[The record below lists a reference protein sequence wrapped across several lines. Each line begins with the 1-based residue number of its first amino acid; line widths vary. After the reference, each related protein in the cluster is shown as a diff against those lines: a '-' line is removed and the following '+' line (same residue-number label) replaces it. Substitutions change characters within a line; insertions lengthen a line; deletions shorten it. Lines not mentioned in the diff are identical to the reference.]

1 MSNLRFSALNTKS
14 ISVKDI
20 PGNTLDEKVLWLQTH
35 LDTELGQMF
44 ASGELTR
51 EDLYKMQFGFKTK
64 REDATTITEVLE
76 PYRKTIED
84 LRSSINALKRSAD
97 ATGSP
102 EQAIEQIIALL
113 LKRKNEVV
121 VPQMALFFR
130 SNKRTEEVF
139 TPLLSV
145 QDTEQ
150 VNVVQKL
157 VSEEITKKKI
167 EVKKQFIEMV
177 DYIKKTYPG
186 ITIDEILAMLKKS
199 PGNNEKSIEKA
210 YRIIGLQQTGTSVM
224 DRFTFDQ
231 LSDIAGEIRRFKAG
245 LVALSQHGTRPWN
258 AILAMNPYM
267 PGIDK
272 WKGLVVEPMKWS
284 AIPIL
289 RSVGVDFSKSVSGPK
304 EYFDPEVDDNGDDF
318 ATPQDALKYKI
329 NQLRLVVLDGY
340 DNEHILPLV
349 NRVMQKNDFG
359 LNVPIN
365 PELPDN
371 SAVLV
376 RYYFTQISKL
386 SRESFVNDLDAA
398 GLSYVSE
405 IINGSISSIPD
416 KRYGDLNLTM
426 LSGEESSM
434 VDLLRNDFKLDALPL
449 PISMKT
455 PIGCPTNNSFK
466 IDFALPCDMLESFD
480 GTTGEPIIKRKVV
493 LVGEYFG
500 WSGGESKPVS
510 WDPDIDWSRPD
521 GSPAMHD
528 GEDGSQAIVPGAE
541 VKSKDMYRL
550 RTDWKI
556 FTQNIL
562 GHMLGTAA
570 LHFDK
575 SDLENP
581 ENVAKK
587 LNIKRIFYHFNKNE
601 NACSAANDIRRHL
614 RTNCVN
620 PSVCPGT
627 EFTET
632 SVYEKRFDDPIE
644 MQVNVIDSAIMRI
657 KISDGLKATMTD
669 YTGVGNFDRQTGF
682 AHLEYIEKLEAEKIA
697 LLEDLNPTNLNRLHE
712 ITIKIRTMEESPLY
726 KFKQAFELTLQ
737 SESFAMKFDAL
748 ERLKA
753 DIISKR
759 ITLDL
764 AQLRIE
770 IGKIRQGY
778 VEQKTAFN
786 FKNYLK
792 HG

>member
-1 MSNLRFSALNTKS
+1 MSNFRFSALNTKS
-14 ISVKDI
+14 LSPNSI
-20 PGNTLDEKVLWLQTH
+20 PGETLDDKIEWLQSH

-51 EDLYKMQFGFKTK
+51 ADLYRMQFGIKPK
-64 REDATTITEVLE
+64 KEEATSISEVLE

-84 LRSSINALKRSAD
+84 LRASVSQLQRSAN

-121 VPQMALFFR
+121 VPQMAVFYK

-145 QDTEQ
+145 QESEQ
-150 VNVVQKL
+150 VNTVQKFIA
-157 VSEEITKKKI
+157 EEITKKKL
-167 EVKKQFIEMV
+167 EVKAQFLEMAE
-177 DYIKKTYPG
+177 YIKKTCPG
-186 ITIDEILAMLKKS
+186 ITFDEILAMLKKS

-224 DRFTFDQ
+224 DRFSMAQ
-231 LSDIAGEIRRFKAG
+231 LMDIAGEIKRFKAG
-245 LVALSQHGTRPWN
+245 MVALSQHGTRPWN
-258 AILAMNPYM
+258 AILAMNPNM

-272 WKGLVVEPMKWS
+272 WQELVVEPMKWS

-289 RSVGVDFSKSVSGPK
+289 RSVGVDFSRSVSSPK
-304 EYFDPEVDDNGDDF
+304 EYFEPEVDDSGEPF
-318 ATPQDALKYKI
+318 ASPQDALKYKI
-329 NQLRLVVLDGY
+329 SQLRLAVLDGY

-349 NRVMQKNDFG
+349 NRVTEKNDFG

-371 SAVLV
+371 ASALI
-376 RYYFTQISKL
+376 RYYFTQICKL
-386 SRESFVNDLDAA
+386 VRESFVNDLDAA

-480 GTTGEPIIKRKVV
+480 GNSGEPIIKRKVV

-500 WSGGESKPVS
+500 WSGGESKPAP
-510 WDPDIDWSRPD
+510 WDPDIDWSTPD
-521 GSPAMHD
+521 GSPAMHE
-528 GEDGSQAIVPGAE
+528 GEDGMQAIVPGAD
-541 VKSKDMYRL
+541 VKSRDMYKL

-575 SDLENP
+575 NDLQNP

-601 NACSAANDIRRHL
+601 NACSAANDVNKHL
-614 RTNCVN
+614 RINCVN
-620 PSVCPGT
+620 PSECPGA
-627 EFTET
+627 EFSDTT
-632 SVYEKRFDDPIE
+632 VYSKKFDDPIE
-644 MQVNVIDSAIMRI
+644 MQINFIDSSIMRI
-657 KISDGLKATMTD
+657 KISEGLKTTMSEYD
-669 YTGVGNFDRQTGF
+669 GPGNFDRRTGY
-682 AHLEYIEKLEAEKIA
+682 AHLNYIEQLEAEKLA
-697 LLEDLNPTNLNRLHE
+697 LLEDINPQNLARLNE

-726 KFKQAFELTLQ
+726 GFKQAFEATLQ
-737 SESFAMKFDAL
+737 SENFAKKFEAL
-748 ERLKA
+748 ERLKS

-764 AQLRIE
+764 AQLRVE
-770 IGKIRQGY
+770 VGKIKQGY
-778 VEQKTAFN
+778 IEQRTAFN
-786 FKNYLK
+786 YKNYLK